1 MSSMSR
7 PTVTQDPRRELEML
21 LASRFALIVIESR
34 EEARVLQLVREASLK
49 AGRGRG
55 WAIFQWTVTEGLRRV
70 DMDMGGA
77 QKTLSEPTQLL
88 RHLKATPTAGIYVL
102 LDF

>member
-1 MSSMSR
+1 MTSQ
-7 PTVTQDPRRELEML
+7 PVTQDPRRELEML

-55 WAIFQWTVTEGLRRV
+55 WGIFQWTVTEGLRRV
-70 DMDMGGA
+70 GFQQRTKAAGRFQ
-77 QKTLSEPTQLL
+77 QKIRARQ
-88 RHLKATPTAGIYVL
+88 V
-102 LDF
+102 